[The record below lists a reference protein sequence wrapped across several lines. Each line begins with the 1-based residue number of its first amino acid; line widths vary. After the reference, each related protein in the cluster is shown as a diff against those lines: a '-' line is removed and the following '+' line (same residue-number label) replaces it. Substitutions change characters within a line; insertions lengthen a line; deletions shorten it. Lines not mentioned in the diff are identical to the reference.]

1 MLSHV
6 RLCDPMDYNRPAS
19 SAHEIRRQE
28 YWRGLPFPSP
38 GDLHDPGIKSG
49 SPALEADFLPYEP
62 PGKPLK
68 WSFCKLFCFTGI
80 TELVSGT
87 FSFKLRVVWF
97 CTQSAAAAKLLQSC
111 PTLSNPMDCSLP
123 GSSVHGISH
132 SINIKFIPKCQK
144 TQFNFSKISIT
155 WDAGS
160 LEKHKLVTKTPRDKW
175 QVAEVPTFCAFSRMK
190 PFPYV
195 YCKDEYCCMSLGA

>member
-1 MLSHV
+1 MHAQSCPT
-6 RLCDPMDYNRPAS
+6 LCDPMDYNRPAT
-19 SAHEIRRQE
+19 SAHEIPRQE

-97 CTQSAAAAKLLQSC
+97 CTQSAASAKLLQSC

-123 GSSVHGISH
+123 GSSIHGIF
-132 SINIKFIPKCQK
+132 K
-144 TQFNFSKISIT
+144 
-155 WDAGS
+155 ARV
-160 LEKHKLVTKTPRDKW
+160 LEW
-175 QVAEVPTFCAFSRMK
+175 GAIAFS
-190 PFPYV
+190 V
-195 YCKDEYCCMSLGA
+195 YTASGLYL